1 MEEKKDKI
9 TDRVITALF
18 VFLLVLGLINV
29 GICIYI
35 LTKRTGF
42 EDKTYR
48 GHTYLF
54 YNGDPVE
61 HSVNCKKCF
70 EKFD

>member
-1 MEEKKDKI
+1 MEEKKVSI
-9 TDRVITALF
+9 TDKVITVLF
-18 VFLLVLGLINV
+18 VFVLVLELLNV

-35 LTKRTGF
+35 LTKRTSF
-42 EDKTYR
+42 EEKTYR

-54 YNGDPVE
+54 YNGVPLE

-70 EKFD
+70 ERFD

>member
-1 MEEKKDKI
+1 MEKKESIK
-9 TDRVITALF
+9 DRAITALF
-18 VFLLVLGLINV
+18 VLGLVLALVNV
-29 GICIYI
+29 GICIYV
-35 LTKRTGF
+35 LTHRTGF
-42 EDKTYR
+42 EYKMYQ